1 MRQSKAV
8 CSYLGNLITLAR
20 KERNMT
26 SMELCDRVGM
36 VDTMLT
42 RIESGDSRVEIG
54 YYIDCCSMVGIDL
67 LHPNPDSTTISS
79 LLGKIVTLIP
89 EPSNTKRIVNDDF

>member
-8 CSYLGNLITLAR
+8 CSYLGNLIALAR

-36 VDTMLT
+36 IPETLD
-42 RIESGDSRVEIG
+42 RIESGDSRIEIG
-54 YYIDCCSMVGIDL
+54 YYIDCCSMVGINL

-89 EPSNTKRIVNDDF
+89 EPKTTKRIVDDNF